1 MAAAAGRI
9 KEADSLTKEA
19 KEMLEIKITIEAE
32 GLSRSINRL
41 ADALTTLPVVVEDG
55 SGAAVELATQAQTV
69 PPVVEQPVV
78 QQPDNSLAMN
88 QPVVEQPVVQLPVN
102 SLAMNQPV
110 VEQPVVQQPITDQ
123 PPFTSSAVQAAPAV
137 TLDALSRAGAAL
149 IDQGKIAS
157 VLEILRKYGVQ
168 ALNQLDPSMF
178 AAFADD
184 LRTLGAVI

>member
-1 MAAAAGRI
+1 MAAAAGGI
-9 KEADSLTKEA
+9 KEADSLIKEA

-110 VEQPVVQQPITDQ
+110 VQQPITDQ